1 MNAVEIEEA
10 VSELAAAPF
19 DAAEFPYAFLA
30 AFGNKKTTIDRLRNG
45 ATNASDVPGGVLQRN
60 NVHLAV
66 CDKGKVRETLIALR
80 TSPKTEKG
88 KVKFLIATDGEDF
101 EADDIASGEGIACA
115 YHDFAKHFGL
125 FLPLA
130 GISTVR
136 QVANNPIDIKATGRL
151 NKLYL
156 ELIKENPDWESE
168 ARRHD
173 LNQFMARLIFCFF
186 AEDTGIFF
194 GSSLFTQT
202 LQQFTDNQSSNTHE
216 IIAELFRAMDTKLE
230 DRVAGNFRPWADAF
244 PYVNG
249 GLFAGTT
256 ECPRFSRIA
265 RSYLLRAG
273 ELDWQHIN
281 PDIFGS
287 MIQGI
292 ADDEERGSLGMHYT
306 SVPNI
311 LKVLDPLFLDDL
323 REQLTA
329 AEGNVRKLMNLR
341 RRIASIRVFDP
352 ACGSGNFLVIAYIR
366 MREIEFEI
374 VKKLRSIYESEAKK
388 KDDPNTWIKLENF
401 YGIDI
406 KDFAC
411 ETARLS
417 LLIAEF
423 QCDARLIGQRE
434 ACLNILPLKKT
445 GQIYCGNALR
455 KDWRQVCPPVPRP
468 VPVEY
473 DPASPEGVRIVE
485 DFPEALMPADSETY
499 ICGNPPYKGSQ
510 DQTEAQKADLLF
522 AFENAGVSTGAAD
535 YVLAWFAK
543 ARRYIESANCA
554 AAFVATNSV
563 HQGRQVGR
571 YWPYLLGSDIE
582 IHFAEPSFR
591 WSNLASRKAV
601 VTVSVIGLR
610 KRSAGKKKLFNSGLA
625 QEVGL
630 IGPYLV
636 PNHDTI
642 VEEAAKPISQLPTM
656 VFGSMPN
663 DGGHLLLDQSEAHDA
678 LTQHGVSP
686 QILRPILGTNE
697 LTVQRQF
704 SWPVGVNCGVRLRLS
719 FPA

>member
-10 VSELAAAPF
+10 VSDLAAAPF

-30 AFGNKKTTIDRLRNG
+30 AFGNKKTTIDRLRSG

-60 NVHLAV
+60 NLHLAV

-115 YHDFAKHFGL
+115 YSDFAKHFGL

-292 ADDEERGSLGMHYT
+292 ADDDERGSLGMHYT

-311 LKVLDPLFLDDL
+311 LRVLDPLFLDGL

-352 ACGSGNFLVIAYIR
+352 ACGSGNFLVIAYIK

-374 VKKLRSIYESEAKK
+374 VKKLRTIYESEAKK

-445 GQIYCGNALR
+445 GQIHCGNALR
-455 KDWRQVCPPVPRP
+455 MEWAKICPPVERP
-468 VPVEY
+468 VSMEF
-473 DPASPEGVRIVE
+473 DPASPTSSRAIE
-485 DFPEALMPADSETY
+485 DFPESLLPTDTETY
-499 ICGNPPYKGSQ
+499 ICGNPPYIGGKKQSL
-510 DQTEAQKADLLF
+510 TQKADMAHVFNEQESFKNLDYVC
-522 AFENAGVSTGAAD
+522 AFIFRACGFLGENA
-535 YVLAWFAK
+535 
-543 ARRYIESANCA
+543 A
-554 AAFVATNSV
+554 AALVATNSV
-563 HQGRQVGR
+563 
-571 YWPYLLGSDIE
+571 
-582 IHFAEPSFR
+582 
-591 WSNLASRKAV
+591 N
-601 VTVSVIGLR
+601 
-610 KRSAGKKKLFNSGLA
+610 
-625 QEVGL
+625 
-630 IGPYLV
+630 
-636 PNHDTI
+636 
-642 VEEAAKPISQLPTM
+642 
-656 VFGSMPN
+656 
-663 DGGHLLLDQSEAHDA
+663 
-678 LTQHGVSP
+678 
-686 QILRPILGTNE
+686 
-697 LTVQRQF
+697 
-704 SWPVGVNCGVRLRLS
+704 
-719 FPA
+719 